1 LLFPPSWLFGGH
13 ANNFSGLQYMYLF
26 LELFQLNQ

>member
-26 LELFQLNQ
+26 LRTFST